1 MRISEVDQ
9 KLAVT
14 PHSGAVEGKKYPKV
28 THDGSNQNSIF
39 HEMRISE
46 VHQKLDF
53 VPSRDAN
60 SKIFDAYKSRACKL
74 IFRKIMMSKSKK

>member
-46 VHQKLDF
+46 VDEKSGF

-60 SKIFDAYKSRACKL
+60 SKILDAYKSSTCKL
-74 IFRKIMMSKSKK
+74 IFSKILMSKSTK